1 MMGQTGD
8 KPANLRSGRIGITRK
23 LFYVTAVM
31 FIIFIS
37 VELISQFLFL
47 EKFYSASKEKR
58 SVKALEE
65 FCRNYAQNAWGK
77 FMLDTES
84 AYMTDNYDIQL
95 VILNDYGNNKY
106 GGIEMAVRNAEGKE
120 VCVDLHDVSLVDSLL
135 TGGMQVGKNVSIKG
149 FFSDEGFRLRPF
161 EIEVDGMVW
170 KRNGG
175 DGSVDYRTAVDW
187 SHMVQV
193 DGTVEYLRLMNEN
206 EYENAASPF
215 TALKAALKQWQEA
228 NIRIPDK
235 RCIRDYKDRATGS
248 KYKLFIFPL
257 ARQDG
262 GREAVF
268 AIIPLQPVDEAV
280 EVIKDY
286 LAYIFLAALVF
297 VLILSYI
304 YSRMVTQP
312 LIKINTA
319 ALRMSQMDFSAKCGI
334 HSRDELGD
342 LSQSLNTMSSRL
354 DSTITELKEFVSN
367 ASHELKTPIAA
378 MGGYLEALKDD
389 IRKDKRERYLERL
402 QHEVGRMNS
411 LVQDMLEL
419 SRMET
424 GSGVLNKERFDLRD
438 LLSEIVEESESP
450 MREKCV
456 RITVKAGQEPAF
468 VFADRIKTGQVIGNF
483 VTNAIRHTP
492 YAGEIRIEIRAA
504 GNETTFSIENQG
516 EPIPEEKLGRIWGR
530 FYRIESSRTRN
541 SGGTGLGLAISAKIL
556 QLHNASYGASNTE
569 KGVLF
574 YFKIR
579 SGDGC

>member
-1 MMGQTGD
+1 MMGQTGE
-8 KPANLRSGRIGITRK
+8 KPANLRTGRIGITRK

-37 VELISQFLFL
+37 VELLAQFLFL

-58 SVKALEE
+58 SVQALEE

-77 FMLDTES
+77 SMLDTES
-84 AYMTDNYDIQL
+84 AYMADSYDIQL

-135 TGGMQVGKNVSIKG
+135 TGGMQVGKNASIKG
-149 FFSDEGFRLRPF
+149 FFSEEGFRLRPF

-175 DGSVDYRTAVDW
+175 DGSAGHRAAVDR

-193 DGTVEYLRLMNEN
+193 DGTIEYLRLMNEN
-206 EYENAASPF
+206 EYESTASPF
-215 TALKAALKQWQEA
+215 AALKAALQQWQET

-235 RCIRDYKDRATGS
+235 RCIRDYKDRATGN

-257 ARQDG
+257 TRQDG
-262 GREAVF
+262 SSEAVF
-268 AIIPLQPVDEAV
+268 AIVPLQPVDEAV

-297 VLILSYI
+297 VLMLSYI

-354 DSTITELKEFVSN
+354 DATITELKEFVSN

-402 QHEVGRMNS
+402 QYEVGRMNS

-438 LLSEIVEESESP
+438 LLNEILEESESP

-456 RITVKAGQEPAF
+456 RITVRAGQEPAF
-468 VFADRIKTGQVIGNF
+468 VFSDRIKTGQVIGNF

-492 YAGEIRIEIRAA
+492 YAGEIWIEIRATDK
-504 GNETTFSIENQG
+504 ETTFSIENQG

-574 YFKIR
+574 YFKI
-579 SGDGC
+579 